1 MDTAVTSTRLTDPD
15 RLRRAALRV
24 VRRLDRHRFA
34 VEGREKAAYEV
45 NLALTPACN
54 CLDAQF
60 HGAGCIHEAAARL
73 AAGDNAL
80 IRRLGAMLAEAETRA
95 RQGRRTAEGR

>member
-1 MDTAVTSTRLTDPD
+1 MARDPANPA

-24 VRRLDRHRFA
+24 VKRLDRYRFV
-34 VEGREKAAYEV
+34 VEGRQKASYEV

-80 IRRLGAMLAEAETRA
+80 IRKLGAMLADAEMRA
-95 RQGRRTAEGR
+95 RQPRRTGKER